1 MGDLHYCQRAP
12 SLTRPRPEGNQLR
25 TIAGKRRSMTRHS
38 PRTLVLMALALL
50 AAGWFWWRMTPRPPP
65 RSVQKLRLIVLEDGG
80 VP

>member
-1 MGDLHYCQRAP
+1 
-12 SLTRPRPEGNQLR
+12 
-25 TIAGKRRSMTRHS
+25 MTRRS

-65 RSVQKLRLIVLEDGG
+65 RSVPKLRLIVLEDGG